1 MNLNDRVAL
10 LLGQLQLQVLQ
21 LQELVDT
28 LQQQLEEQNG
38 DNDQS
43 KVS

>member
-28 LQQQLEEQNG
+28 LQQQLEEKND
-38 DNDQS
+38 DNDQP